1 MINSI
6 IKITCK
12 QCNNLISIKIKSI
25 DDLQL
30 ENENLKKEIENLKI
44 KLSAM
49 DFMNKN
55 KKEDYGNIMDFIFKK
70 FKSEK

>member
-55 KKEDYGNIMDFIFKK
+55 KKEDYGNIMDDIFKK
-70 FKSEK
+70 FKK